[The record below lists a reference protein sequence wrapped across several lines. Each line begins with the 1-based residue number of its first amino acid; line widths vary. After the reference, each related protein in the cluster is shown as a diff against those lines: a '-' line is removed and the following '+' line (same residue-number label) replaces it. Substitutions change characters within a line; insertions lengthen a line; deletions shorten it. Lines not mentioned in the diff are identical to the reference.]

1 MRLVRHLQRE
11 EQIMAKYTITY
22 SVELDETPN
31 RDTALEAYY
40 WHDKLLRDSD
50 TDLPD
55 HVQWVKTLP
64 DLQRVD

>member
-1 MRLVRHLQRE
+1 
-11 EQIMAKYTITY
+11 MAKYTITY
-22 SVELDETPN
+22 TVELDDTTG

-40 WHDKLLRDSD
+40 WHEALLRDSD

-55 HVQWVKTLP
+55 HVLWVRTMP